1 MERKWTDYTTKT
13 TPADNDEVLELST
26 DEKVQKRL
34 TLGNLSNWILNK
46 VADKVYSKLETN
58 NKTLVTAIN
67 ELNSKL
73 FFGTFSLGKSYT
85 FNIKN
90 AAILIFIRTNQPV
103 AYTGIITID
112 QFGYNGSVAAIDVKV
127 ENKKV
132 TVTNTDNTLRYCIGI
147 IQ

>member
-1 MERKWTDYTTKT
+1 MCA
-13 TPADNDEVLELST
+13 PFC
-26 DEKVQKRL
+26 
-34 TLGNLSNWILNK
+34 I
-46 VADKVYSKLETN
+46 
-58 NKTLVTAIN
+58 
-67 ELNSKL
+67 LNSKL